1 MKDNFDKY
9 IIAGIIIL
17 FILYIANIADNDNKD
32 KYRIEQKEYK
42 ICGKNIYV
50 TDYTYNDELN
60 VQALMNEIECIC
72 NNNC

>member
-50 TDYTYNDELN
+50 TDYTYND
-60 VQALMNEIECIC
+60 ASINE
-72 NNNC
+72 